1 MGRKTCYSAEQLET
15 AGRCFDE
22 GWGYKR
28 MASHLGIPVYTVKDW
43 FRTWRNRDDVE
54 PGNLSAGVP
63 LHPLGLRS
71 EVREARRQGLTLSE
85 LESLF
90 HVPRATVRFW
100 CRGIVVPRRSQE
112 D

>member
-28 MASHLGIPVYTVKDW
+28 TASHLGIPVYTVKGW

-54 PGNLSAGVP
+54 PGELDPGVSV
-63 LHPLGLRS
+63 HPDGLRGL
-71 EVREARRQGLTLSE
+71 VREGRRQGMTLTD
-85 LESLF
+85 LEGLF
-90 HVPRATVRFW
+90 HVPRATVRYW
-100 CRGIVVPRRSQE
+100 CRGIQVPENR
-112 D
+112 